1 MSKIIRD
8 NEGQGSTEAI
18 EAEELDEDK
27 IKALSDPL
35 RREILELPA
44 EEPSYPLEVARELD
58 IEKQKSYY
66 HFNKL
71 EDAGLIEE
79 DHTEKVSGGSAKFYK
94 SSAPGYLLDLGAKGE
109 KIFNPGG
116 SKKVEK
122 FLEPLVNEGKVSGEI
137 VVGSPEQHGPDK
149 VRARD
154 GYLAGEVGL
163 KLGNYGEKDS
173 PVVKL
178 DTEVFRDSSFDE
190 NLVLVGGVLTNT
202 VSKKFN
208 EEFPVSF
215 EGENFPYREIKTPEN
230 SYSEDSIGV
239 VAKTENPEDP
249 EKSIYMV
256 AGVRNAGTEAAVRAF
271 KNLEDILEDY
281 SRGDFYRVVRGLDMN
296 GDGEIDDFEVV
307 E

>member
-1 MSKIIRD
+1 MSKIVRED
-8 NEGQGSTEAI
+8 EGQESMEAI
-18 EAEELDEDK
+18 EAEELNEDG
-27 IKALSDPL
+27 IKALSDPI
-35 RREILELPA
+35 RREMLEILA
-44 EEPSYPLEVARELD
+44 EEPSYPLKVARELD

-71 EDAGLIEE
+71 EEAGLIEE
-79 DHTEKVSGGSAKFYK
+79 DHTEKVSGGSAKFYT
-94 SSAPGYLLDLGAKGE
+94 SSAPGYLLDLGVKGE
-109 KIFNPGG
+109 TIFNPGG
-116 SKKVEK
+116 SKHVKK
-122 FLEPLVNEGKVSGEI
+122 FLEPMVKEGKIHGKI

-154 GYLAGEVGL
+154 GHLAGEIGL
-163 KLGNYGEKDS
+163 KLGNYGEKNS
-173 PVVKL
+173 PVLKL
-178 DTEVFRDSSFDE
+178 DTEVFRDSSFDG

-208 EEFPVSF
+208 EDFPVSF
-215 EGENFPYREIKTPEN
+215 EGENFPYREIKTPES

-239 VAKTENPEDP
+239 VAKTGNPENP

-256 AGVRNAGTEAAVRAF
+256 AGVRNSGTEAAVRAF